1 MTMSAIT
8 NTTTAT
14 SSTVTTPNAPRT
26 LLVTGA
32 LGGIGRAI
40 CHQFAG
46 QGHSVIVHD
55 IRPESDT
62 VVTRFV
68 EELRQAGA
76 PAVHY
81 FQADLKQLSAID
93 ALFAALR
100 EEGLR
105 VDILVNNAGIQKTA
119 PIQEFDA
126 ATWSDILA
134 INLTAVYR
142 CIQHAVED
150 MRHSGWGRI
159 INLSSVH
166 GLVGS
171 ANKAAYVAAKHGVV
185 GLTKVLALE
194 TATQN
199 ITVNAISPGWTD
211 TPILWPQIEQRMA
224 LLGSSRDEAVHNL
237 VTEKQPTGKLVPPE
251 HVAALVYYL
260 AGDQAAHMTGTT
272 LPIDGGWTCQ

>member
-1 MTMSAIT
+1 MTTSATT
-8 NTTTAT
+8 NTTPVT
-14 SSTVTTPNAPRT
+14 SLSTSASAASRSIM
-26 LLVTGA
+26 VTGA

-46 QGHSVIVHD
+46 QGYQVIAHD
-55 IRPESDT
+55 LRAESDT
-62 VVTRFV
+62 DVAMFV

-76 PAVHY
+76 PAAHY
-81 FQADLKQLSAID
+81 FQADLRHLSSID
-93 ALFAALR
+93 ELFAALR
-100 EEGLR
+100 KAELR

-119 PIQEFDA
+119 PIKSFDA
-126 ATWSDILA
+126 DMWSDILA

-171 ANKAAYVAAKHGVV
+171 ADKAAYVAAKHGVV

-211 TPILWPQIEQRMA
+211 TPILQPQIDQRMA
-224 LLGSSRDEAVHNL
+224 LLGGSRDEAVHNL
-237 VTEKQPTGKLVPPE
+237 VAEKQPTGKLVPPE

-260 AGDQAAHMTGTT
+260 AGDQAAHMTGST

>member
-1 MTMSAIT
+1 MTLSTIT
-8 NTTTAT
+8 TTTTAT
-14 SSTVTTPNAPRT
+14 NSAATTTETPRT
-26 LLVTGA
+26 LMVTGA
-32 LGGIGRAI
+32 LGGIGHAI
-40 CHQFAG
+40 CRQFAN
-46 QGHSVIVHD
+46 QGYQLIAHD
-55 IRPESDT
+55 IFAESDT
-62 VVTRFV
+62 NVLRFV

-93 ALFAALR
+93 DLFAALR
-100 EEGLR
+100 EKGLR

-119 PIQEFDA
+119 PIKEFDA
-126 ATWSDILA
+126 TTWSDILA

-150 MRHSGWGRI
+150 MRLSGWGRI

-171 ANKAAYVAAKHGVV
+171 ADKAAYVAAKHGVV

-194 TATQN
+194 TATQS
-199 ITVNAISPGWTD
+199 ITVNAVSPGWTD
-211 TPILWPQIEQRMA
+211 TPILQPQIEQRMA
-224 LLGSSRDEAVHNL
+224 LLGSSRDEAVHHL
-237 VTEKQPTGKLVPPE
+237 VAEKQPTGKLVPPE